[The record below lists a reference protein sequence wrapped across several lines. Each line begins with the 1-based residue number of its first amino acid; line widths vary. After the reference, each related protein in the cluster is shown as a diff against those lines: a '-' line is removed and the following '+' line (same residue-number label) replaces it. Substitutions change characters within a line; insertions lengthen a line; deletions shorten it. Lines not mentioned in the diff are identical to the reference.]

1 MGAPLGE
8 APGSSEAAAAA
19 AAEAEGDAEL
29 AGKLAKWRSGCAA
42 RAAQHW
48 LWLTFQDTALEAR
61 FRSFHADQLA
71 KARRMLVG
79 F

>member
-8 APGSSEAAAAA
+8 APGGSM
-19 AAEAEGDAEL
+19 AEANAEI
-29 AGKLAKWRSGCAA
+29 AGKLAKWRSACAP

-61 FRSFHADQLA
+61 FRGFHADQLA
-71 KARRMLVG
+71 KARRMLIG